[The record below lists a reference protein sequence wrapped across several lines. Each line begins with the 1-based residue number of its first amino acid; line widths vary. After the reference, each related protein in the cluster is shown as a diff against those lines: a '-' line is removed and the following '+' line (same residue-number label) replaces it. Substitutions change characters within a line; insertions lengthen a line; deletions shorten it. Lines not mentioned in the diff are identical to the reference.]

1 MLSTTHFNLFKVIG
15 SLQRSIISLSRYFSE
30 TTLASLLYLKPL
42 AFRYNCFI
50 KCHKCSFDLD
60 GLSLSLSKRE
70 NVNLDTE
77 NGPFAVEFKANIPSL
92 TLNTGSSVGVFAVR
106 DI

>member
-1 MLSTTHFNLFKVIG
+1 MLSTTNCNLFKVIR
-15 SLQRSIISLSRYFSE
+15 SLQRSTIPLSRDFSE
-30 TTLASLLYLKPL
+30 TTLASLFYLKPL

-70 NVNLDTE
+70 NINLDTE
-77 NGPFAVEFKANIPSL
+77 DGPFAVEFKANTLSL
-92 TLNTGSSVGVFAVR
+92 TLNTASSVGVFAVR